1 MAPVREY
8 KEVNMKYTWD
18 YPTQGL
24 RYPSTL
30 EEAFGPY
37 ARGGL
42 VSEPDPMTKEDC
54 VIAGVA
60 AVVLVVGAL
69 LAVVL

>member
-1 MAPVREY
+1 
-8 KEVNMKYTWD
+8 MKFNWD
-18 YPTQGL
+18 NSTKGL
-24 RYPSTL
+24 RYPRTL

-42 VSEPDPMTKEDC
+42 VSEPDPMTKEDRI
-54 VIAGVA
+54 VAGIA
-60 AVVLVVGAL
+60 AVVLVVVAL

>member
-1 MAPVREY
+1 
-8 KEVNMKYTWD
+8 MKYTWD
-18 YPTQGL
+18 YPAKGL
-24 RYPSTL
+24 RHPRTL

-54 VIAGVA
+54 IIAGI
-60 AVVLVVGAL
+60 AVVVLLVVAL
-69 LAVVL
+69 LPVVL

>member
-1 MAPVREY
+1 
-8 KEVNMKYTWD
+8 MKFNWNNSTK
-18 YPTQGL
+18 GL
-24 RYPSTL
+24 RYPRTL

-42 VSEPDPMTKEDC
+42 VSEPEPMTKEDR

-60 AVVLVVGAL
+60 AVVLVVVAL
-69 LAVVL
+69 LVVVL

>member
-1 MAPVREY
+1 
-8 KEVNMKYTWD
+8 MKYTWD

-24 RYPSTL
+24 RYPRTL

-42 VSEPDPMTKEDC
+42 VSEPDPMTKEDR

-60 AVVLVVGAL
+60 VVVLVVAL
-69 LAVVL
+69 LVAVL

>member
-1 MAPVREY
+1 
-8 KEVNMKYTWD
+8 MKYTWD

-24 RYPSTL
+24 RYPRTL

-42 VSEPDPMTKEDC
+42 VSEPDPMTKEDR
-54 VIAGVA
+54 VIAGIAV
-60 AVVLVVGAL
+60 VVLVVAL
-69 LAVVL
+69 LVAVL

>member
-1 MAPVREY
+1 
-8 KEVNMKYTWD
+8 MKYTWD

-24 RYPSTL
+24 RYPRTL

-37 ARGGL
+37 ARGGF
-42 VSEPDPMTKEDC
+42 VSEPEPMTKEDR
-54 VIAGVA
+54 VMAGVA
-60 AVVLVVGAL
+60 AVVLAVVAL

>member
-1 MAPVREY
+1 VREQHIQ
-8 KEVNMKYTWD
+8 EVDMKYTWD
-18 YPTQGL
+18 YPTKGL
-24 RYPSTL
+24 RYPRTL

-42 VSEPDPMTKEDC
+42 VSEPDPMTKEDRA
-54 VIAGVA
+54 IAGIA
-60 AVVLVVGAL
+60 AVVLVVVAL

>member
-1 MAPVREY
+1 
-8 KEVNMKYTWD
+8 MKYTWD
-18 YPTQGL
+18 YPTKGL
-24 RYPSTL
+24 RYPRTL

-42 VSEPDPMTKEDC
+42 VSEPEPTTKEDRI
-54 VIAGVA
+54 IAGIA
-60 AVVLVVGAL
+60 AVVLAVVTL

>member
-1 MAPVREY
+1 
-8 KEVNMKYTWD
+8 MKYTWD

-24 RYPSTL
+24 RYPRTL

-42 VSEPDPMTKEDC
+42 VSEPDPMTKEDRI
-54 VIAGVA
+54 IAGVA
-60 AVVLVVGAL
+60 VVVLVVAL
-69 LAVVL
+69 LVAVL

>member
-1 MAPVREY
+1 
-8 KEVNMKYTWD
+8 MKYTWD
-18 YPTQGL
+18 YPAKGL
-24 RYPSTL
+24 RYPRTL

-42 VSEPDPMTKEDC
+42 VSEPDPMTKEDR
-54 VIAGVA
+54 VIAGIA
-60 AVVLVVGAL
+60 AVVLVVVVAL

>member
-1 MAPVREY
+1 
-8 KEVNMKYTWD
+8 MKYTWD
-18 YPTQGL
+18 YPTKGL
-24 RYPSTL
+24 RYPRTL

-42 VSEPDPMTKEDC
+42 VSEPDPMTKEDR

-60 AVVLVVGAL
+60 AVVLVVAL
-69 LAVVL
+69 LVAVL

>member
-1 MAPVREY
+1 
-8 KEVNMKYTWD
+8 MKYTWD
-18 YPTQGL
+18 YPTKGL
-24 RYPSTL
+24 RYPRTL

-42 VSEPDPMTKEDC
+42 VSEPDPMTKEDR
-54 VIAGVA
+54 VIAGIA
-60 AVVLVVGAL
+60 AVVLVVVVAL

>member
-1 MAPVREY
+1 MR
-8 KEVNMKYTWD
+8 YTWD
-18 YPTQGL
+18 HPTQGL
-24 RYPSTL
+24 RYPRTL

-42 VSEPDPMTKEDC
+42 VSEPEPMTKEDR
-54 VIAGVA
+54 IITGVA
-60 AVVLVVGAL
+60 AVVLVVVAL

>member
-1 MAPVREY
+1 
-8 KEVNMKYTWD
+8 MKYTWD

-24 RYPSTL
+24 RYPRTL

-42 VSEPDPMTKEDC
+42 VSEPDPMTKEDR
-54 VIAGVA
+54 VIAGI
-60 AVVLVVGAL
+60 AVVLVVVAL
-69 LAVVL
+69 LVAVL